1 MECLSFVYT
10 ILFPMLRF
18 YCMKRII
25 LLFAAITCLGPLM
38 GQQKM
43 DKVTYF
49 GHLYLESKINGKPA
63 RLAFDTGAP
72 LTCIDSTYLA
82 DSKLSYKMIGRA
94 NMGGSGNSME
104 TVRIIVNEL
113 TYTFAGKEHTS
124 YISPIIQLKPILGDQ
139 ADGIL
144 GIDNMD
150 GKIIVIDYANQQM
163 GFWDQLG
170 DTTGY
175 TSIPIRYENNRIF
188 VPLRV
193 SVSDKTI
200 EGEAL
205 IDLGSGGTVDL
216 TSVVAKQYNLSD
228 ITPQMPYTFLHGGIG
243 GESSGSD
250 FRAKSASVGGFT
262 LNNITIA
269 FSNNTVGALA
279 GKEYIGIVGND
290 FWERFDMII
299 DLNGNR
305 LYLKPNVK
313 FSEPFKS
320 PVHGFSYIDRSH
332 TLGCWIVNCLYKDSN
347 AEKAGLRN
355 GDRISKINGRDVGD
369 ITLEEQK
376 HLLDNLDSVSLTVQ
390 RGSTTVEIA
399 FSFDNPKI

>member
-1 MECLSFVYT
+1 
-10 ILFPMLRF
+10 MLRF

-25 LLFAAITCLGPLM
+25 LLFVAITCLGPLM

-49 GHLYLESKINGKPA
+49 GHLYVESKINGKPA

-193 SVSDKTI
+193 SISDKTI

-250 FRAKSASVGGFT
+250 FRAKSASVGSFT

-299 DLNGNR
+299 DLSGRR
-305 LYLKPNVK
+305 LYLKPNAL
-313 FSEPFKS
+313 FDQPFKCS
-320 PVHGFSYIDRSH
+320 VQGFAYTDRSH
-332 TLGCWIVNCLYKDSN
+332 TLGYWVVNCLYSNSN
-347 AEKAGLRN
+347 AEKAGLQR
-355 GDRISKINGRDVGD
+355 GDHIIAVNGRSVKEIAFD
-369 ITLEEQK
+369 EQK
-376 HLLDNLDSVSLTVQ
+376 NFFDQMTSIVLTVQ
-390 RGSTTVEIA
+390 RGTSPVEI
-399 FSFDNPKI
+399 SFPFDEPKL

>member
-1 MECLSFVYT
+1 
-10 ILFPMLRF
+10 
-18 YCMKRII
+18 
-25 LLFAAITCLGPLM
+25 M

-144 GIDNMD
+144 GIDNMG

-250 FRAKSASVGGFT
+250 FRAKSASVGSFT

-299 DLNGNR
+299 DLSGRR
-305 LYLKPNVK
+305 LYLKPNAL
-313 FSEPFKS
+313 FDQPFKCS
-320 PVHGFSYIDRSH
+320 VQGFAYTDRSH
-332 TLGCWIVNCLYKDSN
+332 TLGYWVVNCLYSNSN
-347 AEKAGLRN
+347 AEKAGLQR
-355 GDRISKINGRDVGD
+355 GDHIIAVNGRSVKEIAFD
-369 ITLEEQK
+369 EQK
-376 HLLDNLDSVSLTVQ
+376 NFFDQMTSIVLTVQ
-390 RGSTTVEIA
+390 RGTSPVEI
-399 FSFDNPKI
+399 SFPFDEPKL

>member
-1 MECLSFVYT
+1 
-10 ILFPMLRF
+10 MLRF

-193 SVSDKTI
+193 SISDKTI

-299 DLNGNR
+299 DLSGRR
-305 LYLKPNVK
+305 LYLKPNAL
-313 FSEPFKS
+313 FDQPFKCS
-320 PVHGFSYIDRSH
+320 VQGFAYTDRSH
-332 TLGCWIVNCLYKDSN
+332 TLGYWVVNCLYSNSN
-347 AEKAGLRN
+347 AEKAGLQR
-355 GDRISKINGRDVGD
+355 GDHIIAVNGRSVKEIAFD
-369 ITLEEQK
+369 EQK
-376 HLLDNLDSVSLTVQ
+376 NFFDQMTSIVLTVQ
-390 RGSTTVEIA
+390 RGTSPVEI
-399 FSFDNPKI
+399 SFPFDEPKL